1 MLERGLN
8 LVHFFY
14 EGDISDPEA
23 LEYELSGLKGV
34 DSIDIMTEDKVIYIS
49 FDSGVVNID
58 SIIEVIQNKNIKIN
72 H

>member
-14 EGDISDPEA
+14 DGDISDPEA
-23 LEYELSGLKGV
+23 LEYEVNGLNGV
-34 DSIDIMTEDKVIYIS
+34 DSIDIITDDKVIYIS
-49 FDSGVVNID
+49 FDPGVVNID

-72 H
+72 Y

>member
-14 EGDISDPEA
+14 EGDIKEP
-23 LEYELSGLKGV
+23 YELENVLNGLNGV

-49 FDSGVVNID
+49 FDPGVLSID
-58 SIIEVIQNKNIKIN
+58 SIIEVFQNKNIKIN
-72 H
+72 Y